1 MPKANAGRYV
11 TLTEGQGK
19 PQPPED
25 LIDSCAMGSI
35 PIPADEISQKRA
47 ASVVIFAAF
56 VVAGVVTTV
65 LGPILPILI
74 GRWSLSD
81 ARAGLFFVC
90 QFGTSMIGVVSLGAL
105 IPRWGYK
112 VTLAAGYAA
121 IALGIAGL
129 NSSGQVGGLIA
140 TSVLGF
146 GIGLVLPASN
156 LWVAEMAGTRRV
168 AALSILNLT
177 WGVGAIACSPL
188 VLIADAHGVIAVFLY
203 AIAGL
208 ALAAALILWAVD
220 LEPQSRKQEEAE
232 AAEISTG
239 KVTVIALGALFFL
252 YVGAENSV
260 GGWAAALA
268 KRMGSSPNDLWA
280 LAPMFFWGGLL
291 TGRAIVPV
299 IPLRKREKLMVT
311 TGLTMGLAGSGALL
325 AASTFWGVAACVALT
340 GLGFAAIYPVLIT
353 WMAKHFGER
362 ARRVGSLMFA
372 LAGLGGAVVPWAV
385 GFVSTRFGS
394 LQTGLLVPVA
404 SCLVMLALL
413 LLIPRRVAT

>member
-1 MPKANAGRYV
+1 
-11 TLTEGQGK
+11 
-19 PQPPED
+19 
-25 LIDSCAMGSI
+25 MGSI
-35 PIPADEISQKRA
+35 PVHADEISQKRA
-47 ASVVIFAAF
+47 ASVAIFAAF
-56 VVAGVVTTV
+56 VVAGVVTTL

-81 ARAGLFFVC
+81 ERAGLFFVC
-90 QFGTSMIGVVSLGAL
+90 QFGTSMVGVVSLGAL

-112 VTLAAGYAA
+112 ATLAAGYAA

-129 NSSGQVGGLIA
+129 NSSGQIGGLIA
-140 TSVLGF
+140 TSLLGF
-146 GIGLVLPASN
+146 GLGLVLPASN
-156 LWVAEMAGTRRV
+156 LWVAEVAGTRRV

-188 VLIADAHGVIAVFLY
+188 VLIAQARGAIPIFLY
-203 AIAGL
+203 FVAGL
-208 ALAAALILWAVD
+208 ALAAAVILCAVD
-220 LEPQSRKQEEAE
+220 LEPQSRKEEIAE
-232 AAEISTG
+232 VAEISTARA
-239 KVTVIALGALFFL
+239 TVIALGALFFL

-268 KRMGSSPNDLWA
+268 KRMGASPNNLWA

-299 IPLRKREKLMVT
+299 IPLRKREKLLVT
-311 TGLTMGLAGSGALL
+311 IGLSMGLAGSAALL
-325 AASTFWGVAACVALT
+325 AASTFWGVAACVGVT

-362 ARRVGSLMFA
+362 ARTVGSLMFA
-372 LAGLGGAVVPWAV
+372 LAGLGGAVVPWVV

-394 LQTGLLVPVA
+394 LQTGLLVPAA
-404 SCLVMLALL
+404 SCVVMLGLL
-413 LLIPRRVAT
+413 LLIPRRMAGGLRD